1 MDDDVGETGGAVS
14 ALPVVNT
21 NAVENRG
28 NGHGL
33 SLQPDGPA
41 SIQRNLSAP
50 PRDPRDH
57 TAPTP
62 VVSRPA
68 SPYTLNPPIDF
79 DGLSWPSTRNLLST
93 DITGARLVANLDA
106 H

>member
-1 MDDDVGETGGAVS
+1 MDDDMGQGGGAVS
-14 ALPVVNT
+14 ALPTINT
-21 NAVENRG
+21 NSIENRE
-28 NGHGL
+28 NGH
-33 SLQPDGPA
+33 SSMIQPDGPG

-57 TAPTP
+57 TVPTP

-79 DGLSWPSTRNLLST
+79 DGLSWPSMRSLPLTFILCDNGT
-93 DITGARLVANLDA
+93 YG
-106 H
+106 